1 LEYQGGKKVAKKMDK
16 TLEAENITLLKH
28 LLNIELRRLCQENN
42 IDMAFFMGIDGRIFS
57 SHIPERL
64 TSIQFHLMNL
74 LKTNIMHICGQLQSE
89 NMKVSVQQFKLG
101 TIMISGVGDNAFL
114 VSIIGKDVE
123 VPQIQDTIA
132 AVIVASAVLKHILEV
147 KPINDE
153 VMADY
158 PPAVSAELKKLSRL
172 LFKEQFEQTR
182 EYKKNIEILNFLKEK
197 IKDVVGVG
205 VVDEIITMVFN
216 ELGTA
221 PAYMNDKQ
229 WRKFI
234 EKVIEERIA
243 EMRGDLVADECRKT
257 WVPEMEKKLKSFV

>member
-1 LEYQGGKKVAKKMDK
+1 
-16 TLEAENITLLKH
+16 
-28 LLNIELRRLCQENN
+28 
-42 IDMAFFMGIDGRIFS
+42 
-57 SHIPERL
+57 
-64 TSIQFHLMNL
+64 
-74 LKTNIMHICGQLQSE
+74 
-89 NMKVSVQQFKLG
+89 MKVSVQQFKLG

-114 VSIIGKDVE
+114 VSIIGKNVE
-123 VPQIQDTIA
+123 VTQIQDSIA
-132 AVIVASAVLKHILEV
+132 AVMVASAVLKHILEV

-182 EYKKNIEILNFLKEK
+182 EYKKNIEILNFLKKK
-197 IKDVVGVG
+197 IQDVVGVG

-221 PAYMNDKQ
+221 PAYMDDKQ

-234 EKVIEERIA
+234 EKVIEERIS